1 MKIKSVSGVTLY
13 VKDLNKSAEF
23 YETLGF
29 DKRKDAENT
38 VTIYS
43 NWFWLTLV
51 SPPDEKKE
59 EFKKEASLENRGA
72 GIFLNLS
79 VENVDEFYSEVL
91 AKGLKPSSE
100 PKDWPWGSRE
110 FVLRDPDGYKLVIFK
125 KK

>member
-51 SPPDEKKE
+51 SAPDEKKE